1 MGEIVQE
8 QVKRATTEIIL
19 ADIID
24 FSLLSAEKQ
33 YAAVRN
39 MTGLLDSRLRLMSG
53 LAFWRLDEIVLS
65 FVPTGDGFYILLQPL
80 AAGYGLFLAISLR
93 SSILTGME
101 PPDLLKG
108 VRFAVHVG
116 ECFAFRDI
124 TGKENWIGPGLNEC
138 ARLISAKP
146 EQSPNEGIP
155 ADQSFIIVSERE
167 YAYFRQRFR
176 ETPGMARFLD
186 SLKVKLSD
194 EFDFVDKHGIKHTA
208 RFVESSRHVAVNPPA
223 PPDLEERRRKFV
235 EEQIQKQGR

>member
-1 MGEIVQE
+1 MRALGLQVVRIARRFAFDDAKHIQVSCCREGCGSVLRARICERTEWMGEIVHE

-65 FVPTGDGFYILLQPL
+65 FVPTGEGFYILLQPL

-101 PPDLLKG
+101 PPELLKG

-138 ARLISAKP
+138 ARLISAQP

-155 ADQSFIIVSERE
+155 ADQSLIIVSAAGIRVFPPEIPRN
-167 YAYFRQRFR
+167 
-176 ETPGMARFLD
+176 ARDGAF
-186 SLKVKLSD
+186 
-194 EFDFVDKHGIKHTA
+194 
-208 RFVESSRHVAVNPPA
+208 P
-223 PPDLEERRRKFV
+223 
-235 EEQIQKQGR
+235 